1 MGMNTALL
9 EIFRDQAEKL
19 FAFLPSDCGFALPKM
34 AVDEHAL
41 LAVLTFKGQNLAIQL
56 LLDVRA
62 QDVDCKVARV
72 SNGKV
77 TEHYGRDEAG
87 KLVRE
92 SLFEMLTR
100 KGVRASLFTKVS
112 GMSLEERIPITLED
126 FSRMLKQHGKD
137 ILADSSLVFE

>member
-1 MGMNTALL
+1 M
-9 EIFRDQAEKL
+9 
-19 FAFLPSDCGFALPKM
+19 
-34 AVDEHAL
+34 
-41 LAVLTFKGQNLAIQL
+41 TFKGQNLAIQL
-56 LLDVRA
+56 LLDERG
-62 QDVDCKVARV
+62 QDVDLKVARV

-77 TEHYGRDEAG
+77 TEHYGRDESG

-137 ILADSSLVFE
+137 ILSDSSLVFE